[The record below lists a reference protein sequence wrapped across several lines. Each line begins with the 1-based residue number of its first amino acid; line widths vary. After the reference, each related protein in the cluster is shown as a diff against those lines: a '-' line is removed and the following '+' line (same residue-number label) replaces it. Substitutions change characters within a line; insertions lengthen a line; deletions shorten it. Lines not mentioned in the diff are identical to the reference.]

1 MRYLL
6 GAGAAR
12 EAVTAEG
19 ETALELVEGGDL
31 DTVAA
36 LLGGAGPGV
45 HRTKGD
51 ILTRRV
57 SSASRRVLPDII
69 VLQDTKESVR
79 RRGEPAWVRR
89 ESVQEG
95 LGLVKK
101 KTTSPAVAAVIQCT
115 RVISS
120 LQQQQQQQRQVSN
133 NKPAAAKKKCVDE
146 INLKLQ
152 LQPLPPTKCTEQTL
166 HKSERRRI

>member
-57 SSASRRVLPDII
+57 SSGSRRVLPDIL
-69 VLQDTKESVR
+69 VLQESVR

>member
-1 MRYLL
+1 M
-6 GAGAAR
+6 
-12 EAVTAEG
+12 V
-19 ETALELVEGGDL
+19 
-31 DTVAA
+31 
-36 LLGGAGPGV
+36 P
-45 HRTKGD
+45 D
-51 ILTRRV
+51 IL
-57 SSASRRVLPDII
+57 
-69 VLQDTKESVR
+69 VLQESVR

-120 LQQQQQQQRQVSN
+120 LQQQQQQQQRQVSN
-133 NKPAAAKKKCVDE
+133 NKPAAVKKKCVDE

-166 HKSERRRI
+166 HKSERRRV

>member
-57 SSASRRVLPDII
+57 SSASRRVLPDIL
-69 VLQDTKESVR
+69 VLQESVR